1 MIANLEPVR
10 MLGKVRIGLALR
22 DDPFEVVFAGQPKKP
37 FAITVHVVAV
47 KESFAL
53 FRHDPAKALLAV
65 GQRQITSVLAVAE
78 PTDLFLIVR
87 SRVLVPE
94 NVKCIENGLG
104 TAEQQVTEL
113 WFAIRIETDYFAIQ
127 YAAASV
133 QVASQVLG

>member
-22 DDPFEVVFAGQPKKP
+22 DDPFEVVFADQPEKP
-37 FAITVHVVAV
+37 FAITVHVVTV
-47 KESFAL
+47 QEPFAS
-53 FRHDPAKALLAV
+53 FRHNRTKALLAV
-65 GQRQITSVLAVAE
+65 AQGKITSVLAVAE
-78 PTDLFLIVR
+78 PARLFVIIRL
-87 SRVLVPE
+87 RVLVPE

>member
-1 MIANLEPVR
+1 

-22 DDPFEVVFAGQPKKP
+22 DDPFEVVFAGQPEKP
-37 FAITVHVVAV
+37 FAITVHVVTV
-47 KESFAL
+47 EEPFAS
-53 FRHDPAKALLAV
+53 FRHDRTKALLAV
-65 GQRQITSVLAVAE
+65 GEREKTSVLAVAE
-78 PTDLFLIVR
+78 PARFFVIIRL
-87 SRVLVPE
+87 RVLVPE